1 MSMKKLLL
9 LIVLLTIGLDAF
21 SQTDNPKYDKALAE
35 KLGADAYGMKSYMM
49 VILKTGPNK
58 IEDKAKLNELFKG
71 HMNNINKLSSEGKLV
86 VAGPFGKN
94 DKDYRGI
101 FIFNAKTAE
110 QAIALLKDD
119 PAIQEKLLEAEII
132 PWYGSAALGEYLKVH
147 ETIEQKKH

>member
-1 MSMKKLLL
+1 MKKRLLL
-9 LIVLLTIGLDAF
+9 FVLLSMALGATA
-21 SQTDNPKYDKALAE
+21 QTDNSTYDAALAK

-110 QAIALLKDD
+110 EVNEMLKGD